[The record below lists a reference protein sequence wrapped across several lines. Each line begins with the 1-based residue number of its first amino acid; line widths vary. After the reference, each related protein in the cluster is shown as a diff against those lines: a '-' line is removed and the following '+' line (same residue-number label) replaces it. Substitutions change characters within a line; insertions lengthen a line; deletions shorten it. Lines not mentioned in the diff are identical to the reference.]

1 MAMRSS
7 LPLAALLALG
17 ACGSFGQLRSSAP
30 EPAAYDQFVPAGA
43 RVKAIVRGG
52 GVVEGTLLS
61 RFRREG
67 PDLVICQ
74 AALCAGPA
82 SPDVRTVPVDSLQ
95 RLQVWG
101 RRGGMMAMLG
111 LYTGAVAG
119 ALADDRE
126 DGGTMLLGGLAGVG
140 LGYVIGSLSQGWNVA
155 IPCVHLCGGW
165 QTERPPAGQQPSK
178 GPGK

>member
-7 LPLAALLALG
+7 LPLLALLALS
-17 ACGSFGQLRSSAP
+17 ACGEFGQRRVGAP

-67 PDLVICQ
+67 PDIVICQ

-82 SPDVRTVPVDSLQ
+82 SPDVRTVPVDSVQ

-101 RRGGMMAMLG
+101 RKGGLIGMLG
-111 LYTGAVAG
+111 LSTGALAG
-119 ALADDRE
+119 ALADGGE
-126 DGGTMLLGGLAGVG
+126 DGGTMVLGGLAGVG
-140 LGYVIGSLSQGWNVA
+140 LGYVIGSRFEGWNVA
-155 IPCVHLCGGW
+155 IPCVHVCGGW
-165 QTERPPAGQQPSK
+165 QTERLPAGQRPSGGSRK
-178 GPGK
+178 

>member
-7 LPLAALLALG
+7 LSLAALLVLS
-17 ACGSFGQLRSSAP
+17 ACGEFGQRRMGAP
-30 EPAAYDQFVPAGA
+30 EPAAYGLFVPAGA

-67 PDLVICQ
+67 SEIVICQ

-82 SPDVRTVPVDSLQ
+82 SPDVRTVPVDSVQ

-101 RRGGMMAMLG
+101 RKGGFLGMLG
-111 LYTGAVAG
+111 LYTGALGG
-119 ALADDRE
+119 ALADGGD
-126 DGGTMLLGGLAGVG
+126 DGGTMLLGGLAGMG
-140 LGYVIGSLSQGWNVA
+140 LGYVIGSRFEGWNVA
-155 IPCVHLCGGW
+155 MPCVHVCGGW
-165 QTERPPAGQQPSK
+165 ETERLPPASADAAPA
-178 GPGK
+178 P